1 MAPSSPST
9 VADPA
14 GPTAAAEAGLPA
26 ETSAQSLGWPASAAA
41 ASASAQSTPAW
52 LEALA
57 RWWAEFS
64 LQTKLLAVATLVVS
78 LLMTGITFFSLN
90 SIQQDARISDTRY
103 ARDLGLLLSAN
114 VTPLVAQGE
123 DRELAAV
130 AERFWQSSRSLRY
143 IVFADADG
151 VIYLGIPMGNGGE
164 GTASAG
170 EQLLS
175 RRLEL
180 PPDLQ
185 RRPDNPLIR
194 QHLTPDGQVTDVFV
208 PMVSGDRYL
217 GVVALGINPNETLLV
232 SSALTREV
240 TVAVFVSI
248 WVLVIL
254 GSVINALTIIRPVK
268 ELLRGVR
275 SIAGGNFET
284 RIALPV
290 GGELGELLEGFNTM
304 ASQLEV
310 YKAANIEELRAEQ
323 VKQQSLIATMADGA
337 VLLDA
342 EGRIV
347 LVNPTARRLFRWE
360 ARNLEGKEVIGELPD
375 RLAMELAGALQN
387 LVSSERESTDVRCSF
402 GEPSRTLRIVL
413 QSVRDASGEVLK
425 GIAMTIQDLTREV
438 ELNAAQSR
446 FISNVSH
453 ELRTPLF
460 NIKSYVETLHDYN
473 DQLSDELKQE
483 FLGIANAETDRLT
496 RLVNDVLDLSRLE
509 SDRVWELEPLEV
521 GPAIEQTL
529 RTYRLN
535 AGEKGVNLG
544 FEADPQLPRVLG
556 NWDLL
561 LQVFDNLVG
570 NALKFTPP
578 GGALQLRA
586 YPWPDQCVLD
596 PDSGPG
602 THPTCALTSPLPRL
616 RIEIADSGCGIAA
629 ADQQRIFERFYRV
642 ENAVHTEAG
651 TGLGLSI
658 VRGILEKHGTQACMA
673 SESGV
678 GTTFWFDLP
687 LEHSDSDELA
697 LKAERRG
704 YDRAREGEVQTLR
717 S

>member
-1 MAPSSPST
+1 MLPSSPT
-9 VADPA
+9 TMADPG
-14 GPTAAAEAGLPA
+14 GPAAAGA
-26 ETSAQSLGWPASAAA
+26 ELSGENSAQSLSWPASAAA
-41 ASASAQSTPAW
+41 ATAAAKSTPAW

-114 VTPLVAQGE
+114 VTPLVAQGD

-164 GTASAG
+164 GSPPAG

-180 PPDLQ
+180 PADLQ

-275 SIAGGNFET
+275 SIAGGNFNT

-360 ARNLEGKEVIGELPD
+360 ARNLEGNEVIGELPD

-387 LVSSERESTDVRCSF
+387 LISSERESTDVRCSF
-402 GEPSRTLRIVL
+402 GEPPRTLRIVL

-460 NIKSYVETLHDYN
+460 NIKSYVETLHDYT
-473 DQLSDELKQE
+473 DQLSD
-483 FLGIANAETDRLT
+483 
-496 RLVNDVLDLSRLE
+496 
-509 SDRVWELEPLEV
+509 
-521 GPAIEQTL
+521 
-529 RTYRLN
+529 
-535 AGEKGVNLG
+535 
-544 FEADPQLPRVLG
+544 
-556 NWDLL
+556 
-561 LQVFDNLVG
+561 
-570 NALKFTPP
+570 
-578 GGALQLRA
+578 
-586 YPWPDQCVLD
+586 
-596 PDSGPG
+596 
-602 THPTCALTSPLPRL
+602 
-616 RIEIADSGCGIAA
+616 
-629 ADQQRIFERFYRV
+629 
-642 ENAVHTEAG
+642 
-651 TGLGLSI
+651 
-658 VRGILEKHGTQACMA
+658 
-673 SESGV
+673 
-678 GTTFWFDLP
+678 
-687 LEHSDSDELA
+687 
-697 LKAERRG
+697 
-704 YDRAREGEVQTLR
+704 
-717 S
+717 